1 MERRV
6 DRAEFEE
13 QHFAASTLTTVSLP
27 PNDLPNTLRASPQ
40 VSGNLHTTLLS
51 IVGDWTQ
58 PIVGLGN
65 YNHGMIELT
74 PNMSFHA

>member
-1 MERRV
+1 MGWLRPAVPFRVLERRV

-51 IVGDWTQ
+51 IL
-58 PIVGLGN
+58 PAALL
-65 YNHGMIELT
+65 EPSKERL
-74 PNMSFHA
+74 